1 MLALQETKERTG
13 PVSAVQRFII
23 GPGQGQC
30 DQNGRFFYVLGNKFS
45 FKSRPNILV
54 TFWAIA
60 NNTTSI

>member
-30 DQNGRFFYVLGNKFS
+30 DQNGRFFMF
-45 FKSRPNILV
+45 LV
-54 TFWAIA
+54 TNSLSKVGQIFW
-60 NNTTSI
+60 